1 MALAVEAD
9 GLFQLALADE
19 APGSNHVGHNI
30 YIETLFV
37 HFLLH
42 PGARLAN
49 NPVLRLPFS
58 SNMRLGVQSRHA

>member
-19 APGSNHVGHNI
+19 APGSNHVGHDV
-30 YIETLFV
+30 YIESLFV

-42 PGARLAN
+42 PGARAARPRIEITIFL
-49 NPVLRLPFS
+49 
-58 SNMRLGVQSRHA
+58 